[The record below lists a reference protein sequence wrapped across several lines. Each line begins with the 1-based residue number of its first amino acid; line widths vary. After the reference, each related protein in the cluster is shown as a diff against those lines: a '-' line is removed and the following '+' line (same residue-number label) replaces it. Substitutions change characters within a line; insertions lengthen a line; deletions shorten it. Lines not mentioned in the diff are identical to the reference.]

1 MSYCHLDLVI
11 AFFCR
16 FCLLTWLFIFYLGH
30 FVILVFF
37 VALVTTLFVV
47 SRYLIKDILLM
58 LPFIVIIIA

>member
-1 MSYCHLDLVI
+1 MSYRSCGS
-11 AFFCR
+11 
-16 FCLLTWLFIFYLGH
+16 LFIDFVCRLGNSFFFLEH

-58 LPFIVIIIA
+58 HHIISSA